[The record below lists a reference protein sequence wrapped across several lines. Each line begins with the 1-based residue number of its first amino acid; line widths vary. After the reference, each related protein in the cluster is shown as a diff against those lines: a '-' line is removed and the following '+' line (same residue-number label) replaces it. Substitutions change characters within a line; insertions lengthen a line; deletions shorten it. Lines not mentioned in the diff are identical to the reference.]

1 MVAWTIFASVQP
13 VQTEPST
20 FFALI
25 NGDSNVSLL
34 SADLHGV
41 MVGAAVLVIGMA
53 AGVAVVW
60 GDRLLRQWSREKA
73 AQTEHLVG
81 K

>member
-1 MVAWTIFASVQP
+1 M
-13 VQTEPST
+13 
-20 FFALI
+20 
-25 NGDSNVSLL
+25 SLL